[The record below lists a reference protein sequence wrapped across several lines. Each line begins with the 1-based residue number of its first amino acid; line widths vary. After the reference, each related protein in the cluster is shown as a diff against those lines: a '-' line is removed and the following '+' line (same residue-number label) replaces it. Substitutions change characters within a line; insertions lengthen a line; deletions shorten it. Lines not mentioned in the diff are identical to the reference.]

1 MLARLV
7 EARPTPLTA
16 LVQTALCALC
26 ALPTLQAA
34 DPRTAAGF
42 AVFVGVGLVGTL
54 AAHHVDL
61 PGRLGKA
68 GALATPLG
76 AAVVGGLL
84 WWAAASLGLEVGG
97 FQSHDY
103 AADWWGPVTVGMLVA
118 PVGAGIRGVYAL
130 ARALTVRLPPLPAL
144 LVDIGASGTGFV
156 LGLLG
161 AGVLLPL
168 VMLLNFSV

>member
-84 WWAAASLGLEVGG
+84 WWAAASLGLEVGSTYPMDI
-97 FQSHDY
+97 FHAERHTDQSNFRID
-103 AADWWGPVTVGMLVA
+103 T
-118 PVGAGIRGVYAL
+118 
-130 ARALTVRLPPLPAL
+130 T
-144 LVDIGASGTGFV
+144 IGCFIPG
-156 LGLLG
+156 
-161 AGVLLPL
+161 
-168 VMLLNFSV
+168 